1 MKKEEKNAKR
11 IVIIEKGVDM
21 DTDKV
26 DINSEECC
34 WGGVM
39 PI

>member
-1 MKKEEKNAKR
+1 MKNEEKNEKR
-11 IVIIEKGVDM
+11 IVIIEKGV

-34 WGGVM
+34 WGGVI
-39 PI
+39 PL